1 MSSFNK
7 RNAFELDIR
16 LSKDVLYLQSDP
28 PPVLPDLSE
37 TPDKLLESSLSG
49 ESQPELDP
57 RELQACPLR
66 PPLVNGLKWGNIR
79 EESDKL
85 QC

>member
-37 TPDKLLESSLSG
+37 TPDKLLESSLGG
-49 ESQPELDP
+49 ESQSELDP
-57 RELQACPLR
+57 RELQTCPLR
-66 PPLVNGLKWGNIR
+66 PPLVNGLKWGIIR
-79 EESDKL
+79 EESDKF
-85 QC
+85 

>member
-37 TPDKLLESSLSG
+37 TTDKLLESSLG
-49 ESQPELDP
+49 DKSQSELDP

>member
-1 MSSFNK
+1 MHLNWT
-7 RNAFELDIR
+7 

-37 TPDKLLESSLSG
+37 ATDKLLESSLG
-49 ESQPELDP
+49 DKSQSELDP
-57 RELQACPLR
+57 RELQTCPLR
-66 PPLVNGLKWGNIR
+66 PPLVNGLKWRIIR